1 MLTRVLFLLF
11 ILLLLPDAYIYMTYV
26 RKWTTCWWKR
36 ALFFV
41 PSLALLIYLF
51 VVLSQDDF
59 RAVHQP
65 MVGTLMMVFLTITVP
80 KMLFTL
86 FDSAGMASGKL
97 AARVKPGGPH
107 DNAEG
112 RASKELLGATVRRY
126 VRLFAMALG
135 LCSVFMI
142 LYGYFWGRNRYEV
155 NEQEIYFEHLPS
167 SFDGYRILHFSDLHI
182 GTFDDGHRS
191 DVNTIAQLINNQK
204 CDMVVFTGDIV
215 NYEAAEL
222 KGYEKALRS
231 IKAKDGVFSVMGNH
245 DYDMY
250 LPFDSEA
257 EKKADIEQI
266 KSAERSY
273 GWTLLLNENRV
284 IRRGNDSIAVIGSE
298 NDGLPPWPALGD
310 LPKATKGLKGLERS
324 DSTKGQ
330 PHTFSV
336 LLTHD
341 PTHWR
346 RNVLPETR
354 IDLTLAGHTHA
365 GQFKVLG
372 WSPIRHKYREWSG
385 VYTEG
390 EQVLNVTD
398 GIGQILLPF
407 RFGAWPEADVIV
419 LKKYINDNHD
429 TEDTL

>member
-204 CDMVVFTGDIV
+204 CDKVVFTGKKETE
-215 NYEAAEL
+215 NLYTR
-222 KGYEKALRS
+222 Y
-231 IKAKDGVFSVMGNH
+231 N

-250 LPFDSEA
+250 LPFERKK

-398 GIGQILLPF
+398 GFGQILLPF

-419 LKKYINDNHD
+419 LKKYINENHD

>member
-182 GTFDDGHRS
+182 GTFDDG
-191 DVNTIAQLINNQK
+191 
-204 CDMVVFTGDIV
+204 
-215 NYEAAEL
+215 
-222 KGYEKALRS
+222 
-231 IKAKDGVFSVMGNH
+231 DGV
-245 DYDMY
+245 
-250 LPFDSEA
+250 
-257 EKKADIEQI
+257 
-266 KSAERSY
+266 
-273 GWTLLLNENRV
+273 
-284 IRRGNDSIAVIGSE
+284 IATA
-298 NDGLPPWPALGD
+298 NY
-310 LPKATKGLKGLERS
+310 
-324 DSTKGQ
+324 
-330 PHTFSV
+330 SV
-336 LLTHD
+336 L
-341 PTHWR
+341 
-346 RNVLPETR
+346 V
-354 IDLTLAGHTHA
+354 
-365 GQFKVLG
+365 Q
-372 WSPIRHKYREWSG
+372 
-385 VYTEG
+385 
-390 EQVLNVTD
+390 
-398 GIGQILLPF
+398 
-407 RFGAWPEADVIV
+407 
-419 LKKYINDNHD
+419 KKGPAI
-429 TEDTL
+429 TPLC

>member
-215 NYEAAEL
+215 NYESAEL
-222 KGYEKALRS
+222 DGYDQVLRQL
-231 IKAKDGVFSVMGNH
+231 KAKDGVYSILGNH

-250 LPFDSEA
+250 LRWGNEQ
-257 EKKADIEQI
+257 EKQKDIERI
-266 KSAERSY
+266 KQKERSY
-273 GWTLLLNENRV
+273 GWRLLLNENS
-284 IRRGNDSIAVIGSE
+284 ILRRGNDSIALMGSE

-310 LPKATKGLKGLERS
+310 LHKASQGLVGVEARKKPGEATKKPQ
-324 DSTKGQ
+324 D
-330 PHTFSV
+330 HTFSI

-346 RNVLPETR
+346 RNVIPETN
-354 IDLTLAGHTHA
+354 IDLTLSGHTHA
-365 GQFKVLG
+365 GQFKLFG
-372 WSPIRHKYREWSG
+372 WSPVQNKYSEWSG

-390 EQVLNVTD
+390 YQVINVTD
-398 GIGQILLPF
+398 GVGNIMLPF
-407 RFGAWPEADVIV
+407 RFGAWPELDI
-419 LKKYINDNHD
+419 I
-429 TEDTL
+429 TLRKNTSK